1 MSEFAIR
8 FQEDADQRKAIVDHI
23 LHALPEWF
31 GIENAIV
38 DLCEAS
44 ANLPMVV
51 IVDGQEPIG
60 FCSLKVNYG
69 VNCDLYVLGILPE
82 FHHQG
87 LGQRMIAFIEEYCR
101 EQDIRYLSVKTLS
114 ESHPDAYYARTRR
127 FYEKCGFIAFEEFPE
142 LWGTDNPCVL
152 MIKPVEK

>member
-8 FQEDADQRKAIVDHI
+8 FQEGVDQRKAIAGHI

-38 DLCEAS
+38 DFCEAS

-60 FCSLKVNYG
+60 FCSLKVHYG
-69 VNCDLYVLGILPE
+69 VNCDLYVLGILPQY
-82 FHHQG
+82 HHKG

-101 EQDIRYLSVKTLS
+101 EQGIGYLSVKTLS
-114 ESHPDAYYARTRR
+114 ESHPDPFYARTRR
-127 FYEKCGFIAFEEFPE
+127 FYQKCGFIAFEAFPE
-142 LWGTDNPCVL
+142 LWGAENPCLL
-152 MIKPVEK
+152 MIKPVVK